1 MIMRRLLS
9 LFFVFANGLA
19 VNADEVQIGSLWYDV
34 NIQTGVAKVIKYKN
48 NTYYSGNIIIPSEIT
63 YNENQYTVSIIGEKA
78 FESCNKLVSI
88 VIPSSIKTFENQAF
102 LSTFSIKEVH
112 YDSLEALLDI
122 SFLGQVSTPV
132 TDKYS
137 TKVFFGDDEV
147 TNVVIPE
154 GVERIGNQT
163 FENWSAL
170 TSVQLPSSLRSIG
183 NYAFAGCMLLSNI
196 NIPSNVDHI
205 GTYAF
210 SWCKQIS
217 NITIPE
223 KITTIED
230 GTFLACVSLEEI
242 EIPYYVTSI
251 GYNSFCDSGVSS
263 VILPKSIETLGSGA
277 FWGCYNLSHIYCYAE
292 TLPSTEWN
300 SFPTTIGNITLY
312 VNTNAIEL
320 YNSTSPWN
328 EFGHIETLSKD
339 ITISSLGIATYCSD
353 DDLDFTGVDGIKA
366 YIASGYNNNTGN
378 VLLTRVKEVPAGTG
392 ILLMGDGGTYEIP
405 TTDVDYTY
413 ANLLVGTLED
423 TNLTSVVGY
432 KNYILANGSSGVK
445 FYLSENG
452 TLAANKAYLK
462 IQTSANS
469 AAKILKFSIVGE
481 NGENDDNTTDVGNVN
496 ALESNKEKAIYNLQG
511 QAVKNPSKGLYIIN
525 GKKIVK

>member
-1 MIMRRLLS
+1 MTIEYSNMKQKEIHLLAILLCLFSS
-9 LFFVFANGLA
+9 LPLLA
-19 VNADEVQIGSLWYDV
+19 YDV
-34 NIQTGVAKVIKYKN
+34 KVNGI
-48 NTYYSGNIIIPSEIT
+48 YYSI
-63 YNENQYTVSIIGEKA
+63 NELSKTATV
-78 FESCNKLVSI
+78 
-88 VIPSSIKTFENQAF
+88 TFG
-102 LSTFSIKEVH
+102 
-112 YDSLEALLDI
+112 D
-122 SFLGQVSTPV
+122 
-132 TDKYS
+132 DKYS
-137 TKVFFGDDEV
+137 G
-147 TNVVIPE
+147 
-154 GVERIGNQT
+154 
-163 FENWSAL
+163 S
-170 TSVQLPSSLRSIG
+170 
-183 NYAFAGCMLLSNI
+183 I
-196 NIPSNVDHI
+196 NIPSSFTNNGVSYSVTAL
-205 GTYAF
+205 GLNAF
-210 SWCKQIS
+210 YSCS
-217 NITIPE
+217 TLENITIPNSVINIDPQCFMGCSSLLT
-223 KITTIED
+223 IT
-230 GTFLACVSLEEI
+230 
-242 EIPYYVTSI
+242 IPESVTSI
-251 GYNSFCDSGVSS
+251 GATCFSGCRSLSSITILGAIESLGIHCFANCESLKSIRIPSS
-263 VILPKSIETLGSGA
+263 VVGLGDYCFMECTSLENIEIPNSISKIPQYCFESCTSLKTIQLPISITELEEGCFFGCSSLENIKIPENVTDIGQRSFMNCTSLKVVLLPELLTNMGKNCFRGCSGLKKV
-277 FWGCYNLSHIYCYAE
+277 FAE
-292 TLPSTEWN
+292 MSTVPFTEYDGYFID
-300 SFPTTIGNITLY
+300 SSCSSATLY
-312 VNTNAIEL
+312 VP
-320 YNSTSPWN
+320 STMIDDYCTAAWWKN
-328 EFGHIETLSKD
+328 FGTIKPINKE